1 MSKVLDS
8 VQRLPNGTELIRW
21 HLLDDSYQLIK
32 PVERFLRFKKLGGSA
47 TGTIKTY
54 TEKLQALW
62 NYLALK
68 HLDWRDFTVQHMA
81 EFGYWY
87 LTGGVLL
94 DGKTLFSDSDDIPAR
109 RNERTVNLAL
119 TVVAQFY
126 DFYTENGIVENKRLR
141 EYRMPRGAQRRGF
154 LAGHIKQS
162 PVGVLKVRYKESHKF
177 PGTLTSE
184 QVRVLINACHKA
196 RDKLLIWL
204 LADTGMR
211 VGELLG
217 LHMSDIDWNARTLR
231 IVRRENPNHAYAKGR
246 ERELSI
252 AGLMRDTQ
260 FCEIISEYLDEEYP
274 YEVVKRLRH
283 DMMFI
288 VLHQGSHSYGQ
299 PLEPQ
304 NLNKLLQ
311 RLKQKTGIEV
321 KRLYPHLFRHTFA
334 THNIRSGKRKGK
346 QKEEIAKSV
355 QRQLGHKS
363 IVTTLDIYDHSF
375 AETELSEEIERVV
388 KSNDTDI
395 TTD

>member
-1 MSKVLDS
+1 MTKVLNS
-8 VQRLPNGTELIRW
+8 TQRLLDGTELVRW
-21 HLLDDSYQLIK
+21 HLLDDNYQLIK
-32 PVERFLRFKKLGGSA
+32 PVERFLRFKQLGGSA

-68 HLDWRDFTVQHMA
+68 HLDWRDFTVHHMA
-81 EFGYWY
+81 ELGYWY

-94 DGKTLFSDSDDIPAR
+94 DGKTLSPGSNDTPAR

-119 TVVAQFY
+119 TVVTQFY
-126 DFYTENGIVENKRLR
+126 DFYTENGTVENKCLR
-141 EYRMPRGAQRRGF
+141 EYRMPGGAQRKGL

-162 PVGVLKVRYKESHKF
+162 PVGVMKVRYKESHKF

-184 QVRVLINACHKA
+184 QVRVLINACRKA

-252 AGLMRDTQ
+252 AGLMRDTE
-260 FCEIISEYLDEEYP
+260 FCEIVGEYLDEEYP
-274 YEVVKRLRH
+274 HEIAQKLTH
-283 DMMFI
+283 NMMFV
-288 VLHQGSHSYGQ
+288 VLHRGARSYGQ

-304 NLNKLLQ
+304 NLNKLLL
-311 RLKQKTGIEV
+311 RL
-321 KRLYPHLFRHTFA
+321 
-334 THNIRSGKRKGK
+334 
-346 QKEEIAKSV
+346 
-355 QRQLGHKS
+355 
-363 IVTTLDIYDHSF
+363 
-375 AETELSEEIERVV
+375 
-388 KSNDTDI
+388 
-395 TTD
+395 